1 MTNYLDALLGDPQK
15 RYFKKHFPMHVDF
28 LGEYPDFASFF
39 FVMFIACNNKLYLI
53 YTKFSSAR
61 CFHDT

>member
-15 RYFKKHFPMHVDF
+15 RYFKKHLPMHVDF

-39 FVMFIACNNKLYLI
+39 FVVFIACNNCINIFKYLL
-53 YTKFSSAR
+53 FL
-61 CFHDT
+61 